1 VQDSVQLRT
10 NYVELV
16 NGKADG
22 FDVAELGKLPF
33 YTVGYEP
40 LPKMPFHPLVKNR
53 PGDFAFWVFLSVIV
67 VWAWL
72 RVTSSKRMAK
82 LSEGFF
88 SQRFVDQ
95 WIRDEGLLRSDVNVW
110 LLFTGF
116 TVIGLVLWQLPWFV
130 ELFGLGQESPF
141 IRFLWL
147 FFGLV
152 AVFFFRTLSILVTNA
167 LITAE
172 DFASV
177 YLFNTFLFTQVLA
190 LVLFPLSLL
199 YAYSNM
205 ISTTVFI
212 ALTAGVFVLSFMGRL
227 IKLLYLGLTQSN
239 FSAVYI
245 ILYLCS
251 LEILPLG
258 VVYAWLG
265 N

>member
-1 VQDSVQLRT
+1 MQDSVQLT
-10 NYVELV
+10 IAPAAVE

-22 FDVAELGKLPF
+22 FDITELGKPPF
-33 YTVGYEP
+33 YSVGYEP
-40 LPKMPFHPLVKNR
+40 APRMPFHPVVHRK

-72 RVTSSKRMAK
+72 RVTSSKRIAK

-147 FFGLV
+147 FFGVV
-152 AVFFFRTLSILVTNA
+152 AIFLFRTLSILITNA

-199 YAYSNM
+199 YAYSNLL
-205 ISTTVFI
+205 STTVFI
-212 ALTAGVFVLSFMGRL
+212 AVTAGVFVLAFLGRL
-227 IKLLYLGLTQSN
+227 MKLLYLGLTQSN